1 MYRDRKIIL
10 FLRCLSFFNSLL
22 VTFINVYILDS
33 VIYTF
38 LRTRLVIFYITN
50 LLKLENNITSTI
62 FVIL

>member
-1 MYRDRKIIL
+1 MYRDRKTIL